1 MNKKI
6 LLAVV
11 LIGGIATIGGIAA
24 TSALFTDTE
33 TNTANTFT
41 AGTLNLTVGGT
52 DGTAFESFNL
62 DNLGVDGQVVGGK
75 TWTIVN
81 TGSVPGELT
90 LSMNDLINNDNGCNE
105 PEALM
110 DTTCGNPGPNEG
122 ELGANMIAKILLD
135 TDGAGP
141 AQATEVVSTTL
152 ATANQG
158 EFASQWVSNAGV
170 VTLPAGGQATVTMN
184 WATDPQS
191 YTNVIQSDSLG
202 FGLQFDLV
210 QVVPQE

>member
-81 TGSVPGELT
+81 TGTVPGELT